1 MVRGEHDHGGV
12 EQAAAFEVL
21 HQDAH
26 LVVDLLDQAHIGR
39 DDFFARLVA
48 RHVAGIAHVHIG
60 GEHRMRVG
68 AFLLRADR
76 RLHVL
81 RPVHAGVGLRRD
93 IGPMRLDVGQ
103 MQAPW
108 PAVIFRFR
116 NELHRAPRHV
126 GRLGMLVRH
135 ACGLVGVHQQPAVL
149 QSPVL
154 GRAGIGPV
162 LPRIGGVVA
171 VLAQIIVVGR
181 PRPTG
186 RMQAVIA
193 LIRLEAAFRHVH
205 ADDGVLGDAEILQP
219 LQVGRHMRLADQHVA
234 DADLLQVIAERRFAN
249 AQWPAVPVRAVR
261 AHVAAG
267 IERHPR
273 RPADRRLHI
282 GVRKQHAAPGHRI
295 DVRRLQH
302 GMPGAAEIIVAKLVA
317 HDPEHVLRRR
327 FGRRHR
333 QVFGWCSE
341 AAEWCDIAAQMTI
354 DRVHDPGGRLPIA
367 DR

>member
-1 MVRGEHDHGGV
+1 MVVSSRPR
-12 EQAAAFEVL
+12 AFEEL

-103 MQAPW
+103 MQAPR
-108 PAVIFRFR
+108 PAVIFGFR

-149 QSPVL
+149 QSS
-154 GRAGIGPV
+154 
-162 LPRIGGVVA
+162 
-171 VLAQIIVVGR
+171 R
-181 PRPTG
+181 PRPRRNWPSAPTDWG
-186 RMQAVIA
+186 RRSRAG
-193 LIRLEAAFRHVH
+193 
-205 ADDGVLGDAEILQP
+205 AD
-219 LQVGRHMRLADQHVA
+219 
-234 DADLLQVIAERRFAN
+234 N
-249 AQWPAVPVRAVR
+249 C
-261 AHVAAG
+261 
-267 IERHPR
+267 R
-273 RPADRRLHI
+273 RPAAADRSDA
-282 GVRKQHAAPGHRI
+282 G
-295 DVRRLQH
+295 
-302 GMPGAAEIIVAKLVA
+302 
-317 HDPEHVLRRR
+317 RRR
-327 FGRRHR
+327 AHRVRSRIPTRARR
-333 QVFGWCSE
+333 
-341 AAEWCDIAAQMTI
+341 
-354 DRVHDPGGRLPIA
+354 
-367 DR
+367 